1 VVLLA
6 VCDAH
11 YRFTLVDIG
20 DNGRHSDGGV
30 LTNSEFGQALE
41 NGTLSIPSDCPLPCK
56 AQPNINLPYVIVGD
70 EAFPLKLNMLR
81 PYPGKNLSEPEAIF
95 NYRLSRARRIIENS
109 FGILAA
115 RWRLFRRPIIA
126 NPDAVVTYTKATI
139 ALHNYLRTT
148 ESSVYC
154 PPGFV
159 DGEDGA
165 GNTIDGGWRNDEDP
179 STGLESLRQVGG
191 NRYNML

>member
-1 VVLLA
+1 M
-6 VCDAH
+6 
-11 YRFTLVDIG
+11 
-20 DNGRHSDGGV
+20 
-30 LTNSEFGQALE
+30 
-41 NGTLSIPSDCPLPCK
+41 
-56 AQPNINLPYVIVGD
+56 IVGD
-70 EAFPLKLNMLR
+70 EAYPLKLNMLR
-81 PYPGKNLSEPEAIF
+81 PYPGKNLSEPEAVF

-115 RWRLFRRPIIA
+115 RWCLFRRPIIA
-126 NPDAVVTYTKATI
+126 NPDAVVTYNATV

-165 GNTIDGGWRNDEDP
+165 GNTMEGGWRNDEDP
-179 STGLESLRQVGG
+179 STGLEPLGQAGG
-191 NRYNML
+191 NRYTSICATSINNCKSK